1 MEALK
6 VQDRA
11 ELERCWVIRTEVFV
25 DEQNVPAEEEID
37 DLDLAPTTI
46 HALVVD
52 GGVDVGTGRVL
63 FDGPGRVHIGRVA
76 VRKPVRGTGVGR
88 FLMAKLHELAFDEY
102 ADDGELVVA
111 LSAQE
116 SALNFYRTLGYEVK
130 DGRRY
135 LDAGILHQDMFLRLS
150 RK

>member
-1 MEALK
+1 MEALR
-6 VQDRA
+6 VQDPA
-11 ELERCWVIRTEVFV
+11 ELERCWLIRTEVFV
-25 DEQNVPAEEEID
+25 EEQKVPADEEID
-37 DLDLAPTTI
+37 DLDLVPTTI

-63 FDGPGRVHIGRVA
+63 FDQPGQVHIGRVA
-76 VRKPVRGTGVGR
+76 VRKCARGQGVGK
-88 FLMAKLHELAFDEY
+88 FLMAKLHELALDEY
-102 ADDGELVVA
+102 ADGGDLVVE

-135 LDAGILHQDMFLRLS
+135 LDAGIVHQDMFLRLS
-150 RK
+150 RM

>member
-1 MEALK
+1 MEALR
-6 VQDRA
+6 VQDPA
-11 ELERCWVIRTEVFV
+11 ELERCWLIRTEVFV
-25 DEQNVPAEEEID
+25 EEQKVPADEEID

-63 FDGPGRVHIGRVA
+63 FDQPGQVHIGRVA
-76 VRKPVRGTGVGR
+76 VRKCARGQGVGK
-88 FLMAKLHELAFDEY
+88 FLMAKLHELALDEY
-102 ADDGELVVA
+102 ADGGDLVVE

-135 LDAGILHQDMFLRLS
+135 LDAGIVHQDMFLRLS
-150 RK
+150 RM